1 MALLE
6 LTGLTKRFGG
16 LTAVN
21 KLNLSV
27 REKEILGL
35 IGPNGAGKST
45 VFNTISGVH
54 LPTSGRVVFR
64 GEDVTR
70 LPPHLIARKGI
81 VRTFQATTLFHDY
94 SLLDNV
100 RIARHLRLR
109 AGVWASLLH
118 TPGYRAEEAEN
129 ARRAEE
135 LLEIVGLRELG
146 GELAKNLPHG
156 HQRAL
161 GVAIAMASDPILLML
176 DEPLTG
182 MNREEAGAMARIIRR
197 IRGRGIT
204 IILVEHD
211 MRAVMDL
218 CDRIAVLNY
227 GNKIAEGSPEEIR
240 ENREV
245 IEAYLGTEARDA

>member
-54 LPTSGRVVFR
+54 APTSGRVVFR

-70 LPPHLIARKGI
+70 LPPHAIARKGI

-118 TPGYRAEEAEN
+118 TPGYRAEEADN
-129 ARRAEE
+129 AGRAEA